1 MKGKKTGGRVK
12 GTPNK
17 LTSSFKEAVQTVYQE
32 IGGNENFA
40 RWARRNETEYYK
52 IAARLIPTEIA
63 GSPIMRPLII
73 DMVTDADIKRRRD
86 GE

>member
-17 LTSSFKEAVQTVYQE
+17 LTTSFKEAVQTVYHE

-52 IAARLIPTEIA
+52 IAARLIPTEIT
-63 GSPIMRPLII
+63 GSPVMKPLVI
-73 DMVTDADIKRRRD
+73 DVVTHADLRAKAD
-86 GE
+86 E